1 MSTSLKSS
9 LNCQGYFKTPEK
21 FRLKIPER
29 AFGSCSVRN
38 GFHKS
43 FITNDLAW
51 TLTWTT
57 PENSLCARPTCR
69 AAGRRSHRHDA

>member
-9 LNCQGYFKTPEK
+9 LNWQGYFKSREK
-21 FRLKIPER
+21 FRLKIPQWGFES
-29 AFGSCSVRN
+29 FSVRN

-57 PENSLCARPTCR
+57 PPKQPLSQPLLVP
-69 AAGRRSHRHDA
+69 GREVSP